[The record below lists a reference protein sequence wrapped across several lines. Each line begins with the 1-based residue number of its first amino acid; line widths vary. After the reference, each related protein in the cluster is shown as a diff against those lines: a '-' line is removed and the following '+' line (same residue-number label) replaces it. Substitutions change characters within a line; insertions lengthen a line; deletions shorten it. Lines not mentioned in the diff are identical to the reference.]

1 MNNSTSTWSSS
12 WGAVPQEPEQS
23 LIEKLHY
30 ERLALSEKMEKLKLF
45 ISYNPNYH
53 TLSDES
59 KELLNEQLFYMHNYE
74 EVLLKRMK
82 LLNQPQ
88 ITYTNGTTS

>member
-1 MNNSTSTWSSS
+1 MNWSGSTGTWVNPSQT
-12 WGAVPQEPEQS
+12 GEKT
-23 LIEKLHY
+23 LIDKLHD

-45 ISYNPNYH
+45 ISYNGLYK
-53 TLSDES
+53 TISDEQ